1 MSRAH
6 GMAIGICKANPA
18 AGNLAQNSFLPENNK
33 EY

>member
-6 GMAIGICKANPA
+6 EMAIRISKANPA
-18 AGNLAQNSFLPENNK
+18 AGNLAQNSLLPENNK